1 MVKMKKLMA
10 LVTLAKEI
18 QTKKINKT
26 TFDNLEK
33 LMNVELNNKCQ
44 HSTKKNDIQ
53 MYQLL

>member
-1 MVKMKKLMA
+1 MA

-44 HSTKKNDIQ
+44 HSTNKNDIQ